1 GQQSGREE
9 AQSGGVHSAS
19 TPSHGNSH
27 VLGALP
33 PMPSVSTFLGRGVDY
48 PDKLVSP
55 HAGDKRKRPKKVAD
69 DDDDDDDD
77 ETKFVGSTAATPG
90 QSANEVPESVANL
103 LDRHLCEIT
112 ALLRDLVSK
121 LDNLTNRRGKAREAD
136 EAADEDQVDYA
147 DEQNAMDGN
156 ADAELTGSRLHS
168 ANVGYDQSS
177 SDIYQR
183 KAVRMPG
190 HEQH

>member
-1 GQQSGREE
+1 
-9 AQSGGVHSAS
+9 
-19 TPSHGNSH
+19 
-27 VLGALP
+27 
-33 PMPSVSTFLGRGVDY
+33 VDY